1 MKWDDIVIVLCGIFR
16 AVSERMCVSK
26 CKQTWLSSIVMLT
39 CKKKLNRVRII
50 MFYVMNFSLI
60 KL

>member
-1 MKWDDIVIVLCGIFR
+1 MKWEDIVIVLCGMFR
-16 AVSERMCVSK
+16 AVSERMCVSQ
-26 CKQTWLSSIVMLT
+26 CKQTWLSSMAILT
-39 CKKKLNRVRII
+39 HTKKLNHVRIM